1 MINRC
6 YDLSLEGIEAA
17 SNCNK
22 TIWVGQNR
30 FMLLFMILKMYS
42 AEDHFFVE
50 NHKIGVNHFQL
61 FQFLILINVVF
72 RRYSIKNVCIGRL

>member
-6 YDLSLEGIEAA
+6 YDLSLEGIEAV

-30 FMLLFMILKMYS
+30 FRLLFMILKMYS
-42 AEDHFFVE
+42 AEDHFSKVGSKKK
-50 NHKIGVNHFQL
+50 NKN
-61 FQFLILINVVF
+61 
-72 RRYSIKNVCIGRL
+72 SI

>member
-6 YDLSLEGIEAA
+6 YDLSLEGIEAV

-30 FMLLFMILKMYS
+30 SILLFMILKMYS
-42 AEDHFFVE
+42 AEDHFSKVGSKKKNE
-50 NHKIGVNHFQL
+50 N
-61 FQFLILINVVF
+61 
-72 RRYSIKNVCIGRL
+72 SI

>member
-22 TIWVGQNR
+22 TIWVGQNM
-30 FMLLFMILKMYS
+30 FILLFMILKMYS
-42 AEDHFFVE
+42 AEDHFF
-50 NHKIGVNHFQL
+50 KGW
-61 FQFLILINVVF
+61 
-72 RRYSIKNVCIGRL
+72 

>member
-6 YDLSLEGIEAA
+6 YDLSLEGIEAV

-30 FMLLFMILKMYS
+30 FRLLFMILKMYS
-42 AEDHFFVE
+42 AEDHFSKVGSKRK
-50 NHKIGVNHFQL
+50 NKN
-61 FQFLILINVVF
+61 
-72 RRYSIKNVCIGRL
+72 SI